1 MLDLVLKG
9 LWETIYMTVGATVL
23 AYIVGLP
30 LGLVLAALRGNGR
43 AIARH
48 HVALIVVDGDGN
60 VLLSQRKRAGQQGEN
75 QKKR

>member
-30 LGLVLAALRGNGR
+30 LGLVLAVADQGNLCTALDTCS
-43 AIARH
+43 H
-48 HVALIVVDGDGN
+48 N
-60 VLLSQRKRAGQQGEN
+60 V
-75 QKKR
+75 